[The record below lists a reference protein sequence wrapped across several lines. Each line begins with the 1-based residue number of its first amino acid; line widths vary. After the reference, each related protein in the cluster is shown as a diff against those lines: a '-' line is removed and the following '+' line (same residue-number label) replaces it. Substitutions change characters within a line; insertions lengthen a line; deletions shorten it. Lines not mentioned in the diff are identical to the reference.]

1 MQRPSHFQTRLDVVL
16 SFLRRRMF
24 VEFLAQNGTKEG
36 RKERDKPILVVEFLA
51 QNGSKSSSSREGYC
65 CVSVLRWNVNIVF
78 EYTVYSIQ
86 YTVYTVLVY
95 KCLSIY
101 MIQYTVTTSYKHF
114 N

>member
-1 MQRPSHFQTRLDVVL
+1 
-16 SFLRRRMF
+16 MF

-78 EYTVYSIQ
+78 EYTVYSIYSARIQ
-86 YTVYTVLVY
+86 
-95 KCLSIY
+95 CLSIY
-101 MIQYTVTTSYKHF
+101 IIQYTVTTSYKHF

>member
-1 MQRPSHFQTRLDVVL
+1 
-16 SFLRRRMF
+16 MF
-24 VEFLAQNGTKEG
+24 VEFLAQNGTKGG

-86 YTVYTVLVY
+86 YIQCSYTVLEY
-95 KCLSIY
+95 IY
-101 MIQYTVTTSYKHF
+101 IIQYSYHVL
-114 N
+114 